1 MGKQEISKIE
11 NFNVNALEEI
21 KGKEKLIESVIKEN
35 PFVKIVDNKT
45 YEEGKK
51 SRTALRTCRTDL
63 EKEEKALHNAVKK
76 VLTEPIKNIYGGFKE
91 KVIPLEDKQQEE
103 VKAWEDVK
111 EQERQE
117 KLRIEEARKQKH
129 RDNIELV
136 FNHNK
141 KLIDELNFENLPHE
155 LVFKID
161 NQEFTSESFEEFAD
175 VFEAKVDV
183 LTTMLKDKI
192 NTLQEKENIRLENE
206 RLENERKENERKQ
219 NIRTLID
226 VFYSKWHELFTEMGF
241 EDIKEVSLNFNS
253 EKPIDC
259 AEFQD
264 EYATKRASLVRML
277 EAKTN
282 FLTQAEKQRIQQE
295 KLDREQAELEQLN
308 RDLEAKQKKLEEV
321 IPEPTLKDIISEEK
335 SPFEI
340 KVNTRIEQL
349 ISLGLNFDF
358 DSSYVGFNFIIDV
371 LDIKTYD
378 DSKWSKL
385 ITQIEE
391 VKSKQIITEP
401 QVNEIEVVDAEIV
414 SGNNEEVNVE
424 ENSIKQIILNTISDL
439 CSDFLYYDRKN
450 DEDLSIEKLNEAVV
464 NGFITIDEMIDEFRK
479 HLVNTFS

>member
-11 NFNVNALEEI
+11 NFNVNALKEI
-21 KGKEKLIESVIKEN
+21 KGKEKQISEVIKQN
-35 PFVKIVDNKT
+35 PFVKITDNKS
-45 YEEGKK
+45 YEEAKK

-63 EKEEKALHNAVKK
+63 EKEEKALHNTIKK
-76 VLTEPIKNIYGGFKE
+76 VLTEPIKEIYGTFKD
-91 KVIPLEDKQQEE
+91 KVIPFEDKQQEE
-103 VKAWEDVK
+103 VKAWEDIK
-111 EQERQE
+111 EQERLE

-141 KLIDELNFENLPHE
+141 KLIDELTFENLPHK
-155 LVFKID
+155 LVFTID
-161 NQEFTSESFEEFAD
+161 DQEFNSESFEEFAD

-277 EAKTN
+277 EAKVN
-282 FLTQAEKQRIQQE
+282 FLTQSENQRIQQE
-295 KLDREQAELEQLN
+295 KLDQEKAELEQIN
-308 RDLEAKQKKLEEV
+308 KDLEAKQKRLEEV
-321 IPEPTLKDIISEEK
+321 IPK
-335 SPFEI
+335 
-340 KVNTRIEQL
+340 
-349 ISLGLNFDF
+349 
-358 DSSYVGFNFIIDV
+358 
-371 LDIKTYD
+371 
-378 DSKWSKL
+378 
-385 ITQIEE
+385 
-391 VKSKQIITEP
+391 P
-401 QVNEIEVVDAEIV
+401 QVNEIEVIDAEIV
-414 SGNNEEVNVE
+414 SGNTEKAEEIKNKLYECNNERKPISIITSEGNKPLNINDKRGIIIQWVNKASE
-424 ENSIKQIILNTISDL
+424 EALDEIIAKYIS
-439 CSDFLYYDRKN
+439 
-450 DEDLSIEKLNEAVV
+450 
-464 NGFITIDEMIDEFRK
+464 
-479 HLVNTFS
+479 

>member
-1 MGKQEISKIE
+1 MAKQEIVKIE

-76 VLTEPIKNIYGGFKE
+76 VLTEPIKTIYGTFKE
-91 KVIPLEDKQQEE
+91 KVTPLEDKQQEE

-117 KLRIEEARKQKH
+117 KIRIEEARKQKH
-129 RDNIELV
+129 RDNIELF
-136 FNHNK
+136 FNLNK
-141 KLIDELNFENLPHE
+141 TIIEDLTFENIRHE
-155 LVFKID
+155 LVFSND
-161 NQEFTSESFEEFAD
+161 DQEFTSESFEEFAD

-183 LTTMLKDKI
+183 LKTMLKDKI
-192 NTLQEKENIRLENE
+192 NTLQEKENIRIENE

-219 NIRTLID
+219 KIKTSID
-226 VFYSKWHELFTEMGF
+226 YFYTTWQDIFADMRF
-241 EDIKEVSLNFNS
+241 EDIQELTEKFNA
-253 EKPIDC
+253 ENALDC
-259 AEFQD
+259 AEFQE

-282 FLTQAEKQRIQQE
+282 FLTQAENQRIQQE

-308 RDLEAKQKKLEEV
+308 KDLEAKQKRLKEV
-321 IPEPTLKDIISEEK
+321 IPEPTLKGIILEEK
-335 SPFEI
+335 SPYEI
-340 KVNTRIEQL
+340 KVNTRIKQL
-349 ISLGLNFDF
+349 VSLGLNFDF
-358 DSSYVGFNFIIDV
+358 DSSYIGFNFIIDV

-378 DSKWSKL
+378 DTKWDKL

-391 VKSKQIITEP
+391 EKSKQIVSEP

-414 SGNNEEVNVE
+414 SGNTKEVNNEVE
-424 ENSIKQIILNTISDL
+424 QEEISLIDLLSTRSESNSIV
-439 CSDFLYYDRKN
+439 FLEKV
-450 DEDLSIEKLNEAVV
+450 EKLTLIEKQNLIKIWVHEVDQDILMEV
-464 NGFITIDEMIDEFRK
+464 IKTHI
-479 HLVNTFS
+479 V

>member
-1 MGKQEISKIE
+1 MAKQEISKIE

-76 VLTEPIKNIYGGFKE
+76 VLTEPIKNIYGTFKE
-91 KVIPLEDKQQEE
+91 KVTPLEDKQQEE

-129 RDNIELV
+129 RDNIELF
-136 FNHNK
+136 FNLNK
-141 KLIDELNFENLPHE
+141 IIIEDLTFETIRHE
-155 LVFKID
+155 LVFSND
-161 NQEFTSESFEEFAD
+161 DQEFTSESFEEFAD

-192 NTLQEKENIRLENE
+192 KTLQEKENIRIENE

-253 EKPIDC
+253 EKPLDC
-259 AEFQD
+259 AEFQE
-264 EYATKRASLVRML
+264 EYAQKRASLVRML

-282 FLTQAEKQRIQQE
+282 FLTQAENQRIQQE
-295 KLDREQAELEQLN
+295 KLDQEKAELEQLN
-308 RDLEAKQKKLEEV
+308 KDLEAKQKKLEEV
-321 IPEPTLKDIISEEK
+321 VPEPTLKGIIPEEQ
-335 SPFEI
+335 
-340 KVNTRIEQL
+340 N
-349 ISLGLNFDF
+349 
-358 DSSYVGFNFIIDV
+358 IIP
-371 LDIKTYD
+371 
-378 DSKWSKL
+378 
-385 ITQIEE
+385 
-391 VKSKQIITEP
+391 EP

-414 SGNNEEVNVE
+414 SENIQEVKFE
-424 ENSIKQIILNTISDL
+424 ENPIKEIILSTISDL
-439 CSDFLYYDRKN
+439 CSDFLYYDRKE
-450 DEDLSIEKLNEAVV
+450 DEDLSIEKLNEAVG
-464 NGFITIDEMIDEFRK
+464 NGVITIDEMVAEFRK

>member
-1 MGKQEISKIE
+1 MAKQEISKIE

-76 VLTEPIKNIYGGFKE
+76 VLTEPIKNIYGTFKE
-91 KVIPLEDKQQEE
+91 KVTPLEDKQQEE

-141 KLIDELNFENLPHE
+141 KLIDELTFENLPHE
-155 LVFKID
+155 LVFSND
-161 NQEFTSESFEEFAD
+161 DQEFTSESFQEFAD

-206 RLENERKENERKQ
+206 RLENERKENDRKQ
-219 NIRTLID
+219 KIKTSID
-226 VFYSKWHELFTEMGF
+226 YFYTTWQDMFADMRF
-241 EDIKEVSLNFNS
+241 EDIQELTEKFYS
-253 EKPIDC
+253 ENALDC
-259 AEFQD
+259 AEFQED
-264 EYATKRASLVRML
+264 YAQKRASLVRML

-282 FLTQAEKQRIQQE
+282 FLTQAENQRIQQA
-295 KLDREQAELEQLN
+295 KLDQEKADLEQIN
-308 RDLEAKQKKLEEV
+308 KDLEAKQKRLEGRLFECDEEGKPISV
-321 IPEPTLKDIISEEK
+321 ITSEGNK
-335 SPFEI
+335 P
-340 KVNTRIEQL
+340 L
-349 ISLGLNFDF
+349 
-358 DSSYVGFNFIIDV
+358 
-371 LDIKTYD
+371 
-378 DSKWSKL
+378 
-385 ITQIEE
+385 
-391 VKSKQIITEP
+391 EP
-401 QVNEIEVVDAEIV
+401 QANEMEVVAAEIV
-414 SGNNEEVNVE
+414 SGNTDEIKVVKENANHFLEFKRKKLFDKIFLLNE
-424 ENSIKQIILNTISDL
+424 SDL
-439 CSDFLYYDRKN
+439 
-450 DEDLSIEKLNEAVV
+450 DELEI
-464 NGFITIDEMIDEFRK
+464 FIDTNF
-479 HLVNTFS
+479 F

>member
-1 MGKQEISKIE
+1 MGKQKISKIE

-76 VLTEPIKNIYGGFKE
+76 VLTEPIKNIYGTFKE
-91 KVIPLEDKQQEE
+91 KVTPLEDKQQEE
-103 VKAWEDVK
+103 VKAWEDIK
-111 EQERQE
+111 EKERQE

-129 RDNIELV
+129 RDNIELF
-136 FNHNK
+136 FNLNK
-141 KLIDELNFENLPHE
+141 IIIEDLTFENIRHE
-155 LVFKID
+155 LVFSND
-161 NQEFTSESFEEFAD
+161 DQEFTSESFEEFSD

-226 VFYSKWHELFTEMGF
+226 IFYSKWHELFTEMGF

-277 EAKTN
+277 EAKVN
-282 FLTQAEKQRIQQE
+282 FLTQAENQRIQQE
-295 KLDREQAELEQLN
+295 KLDQEKAELDQEKAELEQIN
-308 RDLEAKQKKLEEV
+308 KDLEAKQKRLEEV
-321 IPEPTLKDIISEEK
+321 IP
-335 SPFEI
+335 
-340 KVNTRIEQL
+340 
-349 ISLGLNFDF
+349 
-358 DSSYVGFNFIIDV
+358 
-371 LDIKTYD
+371 
-378 DSKWSKL
+378 
-385 ITQIEE
+385 
-391 VKSKQIITEP
+391 EP
-401 QVNEIEVVDAEIV
+401 QVNEIEVIDAEIV
-414 SGNNEEVNVE
+414 SGNTEKAEEVKNKLYECNNEGKPISIITSEGNKPLNINDKRGIITQWVNKASE
-424 ENSIKQIILNTISDL
+424 EALDEIIAKYIS
-439 CSDFLYYDRKN
+439 
-450 DEDLSIEKLNEAVV
+450 
-464 NGFITIDEMIDEFRK
+464 
-479 HLVNTFS
+479 

>member
-1 MGKQEISKIE
+1 MAKQEISKIE

-76 VLTEPIKNIYGGFKE
+76 VLTEPIKNIYGTFKE
-91 KVIPLEDKQQEE
+91 KVTPLEDKQQEE
-103 VKAWEDVK
+103 VKAWEDIK

-129 RDNIELV
+129 RDNIELF
-136 FNHNK
+136 FNLNK
-141 KLIDELNFENLPHE
+141 IIIEDLTFENIRHE
-155 LVFKID
+155 LVFSND
-161 NQEFTSESFEEFAD
+161 DQEFTSESFEEFAD

-253 EKPIDC
+253 EKPLDC
-259 AEFQD
+259 AEFQE
-264 EYATKRASLVRML
+264 EYAQKRANLVRIL

-282 FLTQAEKQRIQQE
+282 FLTQAENQRIQQE
-295 KLDREQAELEQLN
+295 KLDQEKADLEQIN
-308 RDLEAKQKKLEEV
+308 KDLEAKQKRLEDAE
-321 IPEPTLKDIISEEK
+321 KEK
-335 SPFEI
+335 SSFEI

-349 ISLGLNFDF
+349 NSLGLNFDF
-358 DSSYVGFNFIIDV
+358 DSSYTGFNFIIDV

-378 DSKWSKL
+378 DSKWDKL

-391 VKSKQIITEP
+391 VKSKQIIPEP
-401 QVNEIEVVDAEIV
+401 QVNEIEVIDAEIV
-414 SGNNEEVNVE
+414 SVNTEKVEEVKNKKPLNINDKRGIIIDWVNKTNEENLDE
-424 ENSIKQIILNTISDL
+424 IISKYIS
-439 CSDFLYYDRKN
+439 
-450 DEDLSIEKLNEAVV
+450 
-464 NGFITIDEMIDEFRK
+464 
-479 HLVNTFS
+479 

>member
-1 MGKQEISKIE
+1 MAKQEISKIE

-76 VLTEPIKNIYGGFKE
+76 VLTEPIKNIYGTFKE
-91 KVIPLEDKQQEE
+91 KVTPLEDKQQEE

-117 KLRIEEARKQKH
+117 KIRIEEARKQKH
-129 RDNIELV
+129 RDNIELF
-136 FNHNK
+136 FNLNK
-141 KLIDELNFENLPHE
+141 IIIEDLTFENIRHE
-155 LVFKID
+155 LVFSND
-161 NQEFTSESFEEFAD
+161 DQEFTSESFEEFAD

-192 NTLQEKENIRLENE
+192 NTLQEKENIRIENE

-259 AEFQD
+259 DEFQD
-264 EYATKRASLVRML
+264 EYTTKRASLVRML

-282 FLTQAEKQRIQQE
+282 FLTQAENQRIQQV
-295 KLDREQAELEQLN
+295 KLDREQAELDQLN
-308 RDLEAKQKKLEEV
+308 KDLEAKQKKLEGRLFECNEEGK
-321 IPEPTLKDIISEEK
+321 PIS
-335 SPFEI
+335 
-340 KVNTRIEQL
+340 
-349 ISLGLNFDF
+349 
-358 DSSYVGFNFIIDV
+358 
-371 LDIKTYD
+371 
-378 DSKWSKL
+378 
-385 ITQIEE
+385 
-391 VKSKQIITEP
+391 IITSEGNKTLEP
-401 QVNEIEVVDAEIV
+401 QANEIEVVAAEIV
-414 SGNNEEVNVE
+414 SGDKEEVKVE
-424 ENSIKQIILNTISDL
+424 ENPIKQIILDKISDL

-450 DEDLSIEKLNEAVV
+450 DADLSIEQLNEAVD
-464 NGFITIDEMIDEFRK
+464 NGIITIDEMVNEFRK
-479 HLVNTFS
+479 HFTNTFS

>member
-1 MGKQEISKIE
+1 MAKQEISKIE

-76 VLTEPIKNIYGGFKE
+76 VLTEPIKTIYGTFKE
-91 KVIPLEDKQQEE
+91 KVTPLEDKQQEE

-111 EQERQE
+111 EQERQL
-117 KLRIEEARKQKH
+117 KIRIEEARKQKH

-141 KLIDELNFENLPHE
+141 KLIDELTFENLPHE
-155 LVFKID
+155 LVFSND
-161 NQEFTSESFEEFAD
+161 DQEFTPESFEEFAD

-183 LTTMLKDKI
+183 LKTMLKDKI

-206 RLENERKENERKQ
+206 RLEKERKENERKQ

-282 FLTQAEKQRIQQE
+282 LLTQAEKQRIQQE
-295 KLDREQAELEQLN
+295 KLDQEKLDLEQIN
-308 RDLEAKQKKLEEV
+308 KDLEAKKKRLEDAE
-321 IPEPTLKDIISEEK
+321 KEK
-335 SPFEI
+335 SSFET

-349 ISLGLNFDF
+349 VNLGLNFDF
-358 DSSYVGFNFIIDV
+358 DSSYTGFNFIIDV

-385 ITQIEE
+385 IAQIEE
-391 VKSKQIITEP
+391 VKSKPIIEEP

-414 SGNNEEVNVE
+414 SSNKEEAEEVKNKPISINDKRGIIIQWLSVANEEDLDE
-424 ENSIKQIILNTISDL
+424 IIAKYIS
-439 CSDFLYYDRKN
+439 
-450 DEDLSIEKLNEAVV
+450 
-464 NGFITIDEMIDEFRK
+464 
-479 HLVNTFS
+479 

>member
-1 MGKQEISKIE
+1 MAKQEISKIE

-76 VLTEPIKNIYGGFKE
+76 VLTEPIKNIYGTFKE
-91 KVIPLEDKQQEE
+91 KVTPLEDKQQEE

-129 RDNIELV
+129 RDNIELF
-136 FNHNK
+136 FNLNK
-141 KLIDELNFENLPHE
+141 IIIEDLTFENIRHE
-155 LVFKID
+155 LVFSND
-161 NQEFTSESFEEFAD
+161 DQEFTSESFEEFAD

-192 NTLQEKENIRLENE
+192 NTLQEKENIRIENE

-259 AEFQD
+259 AEFQE

-282 FLTQAEKQRIQQE
+282 FLTQAENQRIQQE
-295 KLDREQAELEQLN
+295 KLDQEKLDLEQLN
-308 RDLEAKQKKLEEV
+308 RDLEAKQKNLEEEKERQSEINSIV
-321 IPEPTLKDIISEEK
+321 PETPQIIPEP
-335 SPFEI
+335 
-340 KVNTRIEQL
+340 QA
-349 ISLGLNFDF
+349 
-358 DSSYVGFNFIIDV
+358 
-371 LDIKTYD
+371 
-378 DSKWSKL
+378 
-385 ITQIEE
+385 
-391 VKSKQIITEP
+391 
-401 QVNEIEVVDAEIV
+401 NEMEVVAAEIV
-414 SGNNEEVNVE
+414 SGNTEEVEEVKNKLYECNNEEKVISTITSYGNKSLNINDKRGIVIQWVTLTNE
-424 ENSIKQIILNTISDL
+424 DNLDEIISKYIS
-439 CSDFLYYDRKN
+439 
-450 DEDLSIEKLNEAVV
+450 
-464 NGFITIDEMIDEFRK
+464 
-479 HLVNTFS
+479 

>member
-76 VLTEPIKNIYGGFKE
+76 VLTEPIKNIYGTFKE
-91 KVIPLEDKQQEE
+91 KVTPLEDKQQEE

-129 RDNIELV
+129 RDNIELF
-136 FNHNK
+136 FNLNK
-141 KLIDELNFENLPHE
+141 IIIEDLTFETIRHE
-155 LVFKID
+155 LVFLND
-161 NQEFTSESFEEFAD
+161 DQEFTSESFEEFAD

-183 LTTMLKDKI
+183 LTTMLKEKI

-219 NIRTLID
+219 KIKTSID
-226 VFYSKWHELFTEMGF
+226 YFYTTWQDMFADMRF

-253 EKPIDC
+253 EKPLDC
-259 AEFQD
+259 AEFQED
-264 EYATKRASLVRML
+264 YAQKRANLVRML

-282 FLTQAEKQRIQQE
+282 FLTQAENQRIQQE
-295 KLDREQAELEQLN
+295 KLDREQAELDQLN
-308 RDLEAKQKKLEEV
+308 KDLEAKQKKLEGRLFECDEEGK
-321 IPEPTLKDIISEEK
+321 PIS
-335 SPFEI
+335 
-340 KVNTRIEQL
+340 
-349 ISLGLNFDF
+349 
-358 DSSYVGFNFIIDV
+358 
-371 LDIKTYD
+371 
-378 DSKWSKL
+378 
-385 ITQIEE
+385 
-391 VKSKQIITEP
+391 IITSEGNKP
-401 QVNEIEVVDAEIV
+401 LESQVNEIEVVADEVV
-414 SGNNEEVNVE
+414 SGNTEEVIIFKNGVTEVSE
-424 ENSIKQIILNTISDL
+424 EVA
-439 CSDFLYYDRKN
+439 
-450 DEDLSIEKLNEAVV
+450 EV
-464 NGFITIDEMIDEFRK
+464 M
-479 HLVNTFS
+479 NTFNKVDEEIIHEVEFEEISLIDLLLKAKSTICSLKLSMLAHPDCTEGSEFDDYTSLAQETEDELENYINK

>member
-1 MGKQEISKIE
+1 MVKQEINKIE

-76 VLTEPIKNIYGGFKE
+76 VLTEPIKNIYGTFKD
-91 KVIPLEDKQQEE
+91 KVIPFEDKQQEE
-103 VKAWEDVK
+103 VKAWEDIK
-111 EQERQE
+111 EKERQE

-141 KLIDELNFENLPHE
+141 KLIDELTFENLPHE
-155 LVFKID
+155 LVFTID
-161 NQEFTSESFEEFAD
+161 DQEFNSESFEEFAD

-226 VFYSKWHELFTEMGF
+226 IFYSKWHELFTEMGF

-277 EAKTN
+277 EAKVN
-282 FLTQAEKQRIQQE
+282 FLTQAENQRIQQE
-295 KLDREQAELEQLN
+295 KLDQEKAELDQEKAELEQIN
-308 RDLEAKQKKLEEV
+308 KDLEAKQKRLEEV
-321 IPEPTLKDIISEEK
+321 IP
-335 SPFEI
+335 
-340 KVNTRIEQL
+340 
-349 ISLGLNFDF
+349 
-358 DSSYVGFNFIIDV
+358 
-371 LDIKTYD
+371 
-378 DSKWSKL
+378 
-385 ITQIEE
+385 
-391 VKSKQIITEP
+391 EP
-401 QVNEIEVVDAEIV
+401 QVNEIEVIDAEIV
-414 SGNNEEVNVE
+414 SGNTEKAEEVKNKLYECNNEGKPISIITSEGNKPLNINDKRGIITQWVNKASE
-424 ENSIKQIILNTISDL
+424 EALDEIIAKYIS
-439 CSDFLYYDRKN
+439 
-450 DEDLSIEKLNEAVV
+450 
-464 NGFITIDEMIDEFRK
+464 
-479 HLVNTFS
+479 

>member
-1 MGKQEISKIE
+1 MGKQKISKIE

-76 VLTEPIKNIYGGFKE
+76 VLTEPIKNIYGTFKE
-91 KVIPLEDKQQEE
+91 KVTPLEDKQQEE
-103 VKAWEDVK
+103 VKAWEDIK
-111 EQERQE
+111 EKERQE

-129 RDNIELV
+129 RDNIELF
-136 FNHNK
+136 FNLNK
-141 KLIDELNFENLPHE
+141 IIIEDLTFENIRHE
-155 LVFKID
+155 LVFSND
-161 NQEFTSESFEEFAD
+161 DQEFTSESFEEFSD

-226 VFYSKWHELFTEMGF
+226 IFYSKWHELFTEMGF

-277 EAKTN
+277 EAKVN
-282 FLTQAEKQRIQQE
+282 FLTQAENQRIQQE
-295 KLDREQAELEQLN
+295 KLDQEKAELEQIN
-308 RDLEAKQKKLEEV
+308 KDLEAKQKRLEEV
-321 IPEPTLKDIISEEK
+321 IP
-335 SPFEI
+335 
-340 KVNTRIEQL
+340 
-349 ISLGLNFDF
+349 
-358 DSSYVGFNFIIDV
+358 
-371 LDIKTYD
+371 
-378 DSKWSKL
+378 
-385 ITQIEE
+385 
-391 VKSKQIITEP
+391 EP
-401 QVNEIEVVDAEIV
+401 QVNEIEVIDAEIV
-414 SGNNEEVNVE
+414 SGNTEKAEEVKNKLYECNNEGKPISIITSEGNKPLNINDKRGIITQWVNKASE
-424 ENSIKQIILNTISDL
+424 EALDEIIAKYIS
-439 CSDFLYYDRKN
+439 
-450 DEDLSIEKLNEAVV
+450 
-464 NGFITIDEMIDEFRK
+464 
-479 HLVNTFS
+479 